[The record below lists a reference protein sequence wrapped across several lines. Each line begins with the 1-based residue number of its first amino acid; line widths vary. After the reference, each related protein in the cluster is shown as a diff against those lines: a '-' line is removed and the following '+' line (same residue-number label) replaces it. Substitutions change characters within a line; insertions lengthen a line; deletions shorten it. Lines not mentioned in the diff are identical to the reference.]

1 VIAGTTVITL
11 NKGRDAHLARLL
23 EGLARGP
30 HPEACVVVE
39 MGANPVPLPDLGFP
53 IRRVHLEAAGLPL
66 ARARNAGR
74 RAATTER
81 LVFLDVDCIPSADLV
96 PSLSHDLDAAD
107 GLICCEIRYLPAG
120 TVADGWT
127 EVALRAAGHRH
138 PVRHFPERG
147 LARAENVGLFWS
159 LAFGV
164 RATTFDRL
172 GGFDEGFDGYGAEDT
187 DLAFRADALGIP
199 VLFTRGPG
207 LPPASP
213 RLRPAPAALFR
224 HRAQRCALPRPPR
237 PVADGRLA
245 RRLRGAGIDRLEL
258 AGWPDGP
265 APSDIG
271 RGRRHAGAGRPPVL
285 NLTGAGRPS
294 GRRNRR

>member
-147 LARAENVGLFWS
+147 LARSENVGLFWS

-199 VLFTRGPG
+199 VLFTAGG
-207 LPPASP
+207 LAFHQHHLACDPP
-213 RLRPAPAALFR
+213 LQHF
-224 HRAQRCALPRPPR
+224 
-237 PVADGRLA
+237 
-245 RRLRGAGIDRLEL
+245 
-258 AGWPDGP
+258 
-265 APSDIG
+265 SDIVRNAARFRARHG
-271 RGRRHAGAGRPPVL
+271 LWPMDGWLDAFAVRGLIGSNWRDGLTVLRHPTSDEVAATRVPADRPF
-285 NLTGAGRPS
+285 
-294 GRRNRR
+294 

>member
-1 VIAGTTVITL
+1 MIAGTTVITL

-39 MGANPVPLPDLGFP
+39 MGANPAPLPDLGFP

-66 ARARNAGR
+66 ACARNAGR

-147 LARAENVGLFWS
+147 LARSENVGLFWS

-199 VLFTRGPG
+199 VLFTAGG
-207 LPPASP
+207 LAFHQHHLACDPP
-213 RLRPAPAALFR
+213 LQHF
-224 HRAQRCALPRPPR
+224 
-237 PVADGRLA
+237 
-245 RRLRGAGIDRLEL
+245 
-258 AGWPDGP
+258 
-265 APSDIG
+265 SDIVRNAARFRARHG
-271 RGRRHAGAGRPPVL
+271 LWPMDGWLDAFAVRGLIGSNWRDGLTVLRHPTSDEVAATRVPADRPF
-285 NLTGAGRPS
+285 
-294 GRRNRR
+294 